1 MQNTPPPAPPTPE
14 PDIAPPPGPSASM
27 RPIANRDFG
36 YDQARHL
43 LWRAGFGGTSAQVR
57 TLAGMGVEDAVA
69 LLIDPSRSADPEPV
83 KPDLFSDR
91 IMSPL
96 SEEDRRRY
104 RLAQQNRDEDTLARF
119 RIERQRQQRT
129 DRRQIAEVQRW
140 WLKRMIETSRPL
152 EEKMTLFWHGHFA
165 TGYRKIENSYHQ
177 FQQNQMF
184 RRQALGSFASLLGS
198 IIRDPAM
205 LGYLDNNLNRRA
217 APNENL
223 AREIMELFA
232 LGEGNY
238 SENDIKEGA
247 RALTGYTF
255 QGNSFE
261 FRQNQHDTGSKR
273 ILGRSG
279 NFNGEDFV
287 QIILA
292 QRGCSEFISK
302 KLYEFFVAAVPADR
316 RDPAY
321 APAVSAI
328 RHMARSLVR
337 SNYAVAPVLTELF
350 QSEHF
355 YSRRFMCEQIKSP
368 VQLIVGAVRSLNTP
382 VRDLGILND
391 ALSLMGQQL
400 FEPPSVAGWAGGRS
414 WINTSTLF
422 VRQNIL
428 TFLLTGKSPTGYD
441 PLANIERYDPTGL
454 LEDLAAVS
462 PGADRDPKRVASYLL
477 RFALGSEPTP
487 QRLHT
492 LDAFIE
498 STGARVNTDSVTGML
513 ALITAMP
520 EYQLC

>member
-1 MQNTPPPAPPTPE
+1 MQSATKSRQNPEPVQPLAPPTSSLRKL
-14 PDIAPPPGPSASM
+14 AP
-27 RPIANRDFG
+27 RDFG

-43 LWRAGFGGTSAQVR
+43 LWRAGFGGTPTQIRALVS
-57 TLAGMGVEDAVA
+57 MGLDEAVA
-69 LLIDPSRSADPEPV
+69 LLIDPAKAASPEPV
-83 KPDLFSDR
+83 ASDR
-91 IMSPL
+91 FDSTIMQPPT
-96 SEEDRRRY
+96 EEERQRY
-104 RLAQQNRDEDTLARF
+104 RVALQNRDENVVAEF
-119 RIERQRQQRT
+119 RLRRQQQQRG
-129 DRRQIAEVQRW
+129 DRRQIADVQRW
-140 WLKRMIETSRPL
+140 WLQRMIESPRPL

-165 TGYRKIENSYHQ
+165 TGYRKVENSYHQ

-184 RRQALGSFASLLGS
+184 RRNALSDFGSLLGA

-205 LGYLDNNLNRRA
+205 LGYLDNQLNRKA

-247 RALTGYTF
+247 RTLTGY
-255 QGNSFE
+255 SFE
-261 FRQNQHDTGSKR
+261 NNDFIFRSALHDTGSKR

-279 NFNGEDFV
+279 NFDGEDFV
-287 QIILA
+287 QIILS
-292 QRGCSEFISK
+292 QRACSEFIAK
-302 KLYEFFVAAVPADR
+302 KLYEFFVAQVPSDR

-321 APAVSAI
+321 NPIVSAI
-328 RHMARSLVR
+328 KQMARTLQQGQ
-337 SNYAVAPVLTELF
+337 YAIAPVLTELF

-355 YSRRFMCEQIKSP
+355 YSQRFICEQIKSP
-368 VQLIVGAVRSLNTP
+368 VQLVVGAVRSLHTP

-428 TFLLTGKSPTGYD
+428 TFLLTGKTPSGYD
-441 PLANIERYDPTGL
+441 PLAQTERYDPSSL
-454 LEDLAAVS
+454 LEDLAQAQ
-462 PGADRDPKRVASYLL
+462 PGADRDANQVAAYLARFTLGPNASPERLRVLNE
-477 RFALGSEPTP
+477 FV
-487 QRLHT
+487 
-492 LDAFIE
+492 E
-498 STGARVNTDSVTGML
+498 STGSRVTPDTVTGML

>member
-1 MQNTPPPAPPTPE
+1 MQTAMQTRSNPEPLPALAPPTSSLRKL
-14 PDIAPPPGPSASM
+14 APK
-27 RPIANRDFG
+27 DFG

-43 LWRAGFGGTSAQVR
+43 LWRAGFGGTPAQIR
-57 TLAGMGVEDAVA
+57 TLVSMGLDEAVA
-69 LLIDPSRSADPEPV
+69 LLIDPAKAASPQPV
-83 KPDLFSDR
+83 ASDR
-91 IMSPL
+91 FDSTIMQPPSQ
-96 SEEDRRRY
+96 EERQRY
-104 RLAQQNRDEDTLARF
+104 RLALQNRNEDVVAQF
-119 RIERQRQQRT
+119 RIRRQQQQRR
-129 DRRQIAEVQRW
+129 DRRQIADVQRW
-140 WLKRMIETSRPL
+140 WLQRMIESPRPL

-184 RRQALGSFASLLGS
+184 RRNALGNFGSLLGQ

-205 LGYLDNNLNRRA
+205 LGYLDNHLNRSS
-217 APNENL
+217 APNENF

-247 RALTGYTF
+247 RALTGY
-255 QGNSFE
+255 SFE
-261 FRQNQHDTGSKR
+261 NNDFTFRRGVHDTGSKR

-279 NFNGEDFV
+279 NFDGEDFV
-287 QIILA
+287 QIILS
-292 QRGCSEFISK
+292 QRACSEFIAK
-302 KLYEFFVAAVPADR
+302 KLYEFFVAEVPTDR

-321 APAVSAI
+321 NPMVSAI
-328 RHMARSLVR
+328 KHMARRLQQDR
-337 SNYAVAPVLTELF
+337 YAVAPMLTELF
-350 QSEHF
+350 QSQHF
-355 YSRRFMCEQIKSP
+355 YFDRFICEQIKSP
-368 VQLIVGAVRSLNTP
+368 VQLVVGAVRSLHTP

-428 TFLLTGKSPTGYD
+428 TFLLTGKAPSGYD
-441 PLANIERYDPTGL
+441 PLAETERYDPTL
-454 LEDLAAVS
+454 LLDDLVQAQ
-462 PGADRDPKRVASYLL
+462 PGADRDAKQVAAYLARFTLGPNASPERTRV
-477 RFALGSEPTP
+477 
-487 QRLHT
+487 
-492 LDAFIE
+492 LDDFVE
-498 STGARVNTDSVTGML
+498 STGSRVTPDTVTGIL

>member
-1 MQNTPPPAPPTPE
+1 MQIAPDQNQPATHEPAPMPRPV
-14 PDIAPPPGPSASM
+14 ASM
-27 RPIANRDFG
+27 RRLADRDFG

-43 LWRAGFGGTSAQVR
+43 LWRAGLGGTSAQTR
-57 TLAGMGVEDAVA
+57 ALATMGLEDAVA
-69 LLIDPSRSADPEPV
+69 LLVDNSRSASPEPV
-83 KPDLFSDR
+83 RADEFNAS

-96 SEEDRRRY
+96 SDEEQRRY
-104 RLAQQNRDEDTLARF
+104 REALRNRDENIVAQF
-119 RIERQRQQRT
+119 RLRRQQQQRT
-129 DRRQIAEVQRW
+129 DRRQIADIQRW
-140 WLKRMIETSRPL
+140 WLKRMIETPRPL

-184 RRQALGSFASLLGS
+184 RAQAVGNFGELLRG

-205 LGYLDNNLNRRA
+205 LGYLDNHLNRRA
-217 APNENL
+217 SPNENL

-238 SENDIKEGA
+238 SESDIREGA
-247 RALTGYTF
+247 RALTGY
-255 QGNSFE
+255 SFE
-261 FRQNQHDTGSKR
+261 GNQFVFRQALHDTGSKR

-287 QIILA
+287 SIILG
-292 QRGCSEFISK
+292 QRACAEFICK
-302 KLYEFFVAAVPADR
+302 KIYEFFVTEVPADR

-321 APAVSAI
+321 EPIVNAI
-328 RHMARSLVR
+328 KHMARTMTSRNYSL
-337 SNYAVAPVLTELF
+337 APVLTELF

-355 YSRRFMCEQIKSP
+355 YSARFMNEQIKSP
-368 VQLIVGAVRSLNTP
+368 VQLVVGAVRSLNTP

-400 FEPPSVAGWAGGRS
+400 FEPPSVAGWSGGRS
-414 WINTSTLF
+414 WINTSTMF

-428 TFLLTGKSPTGYD
+428 TFLLTGKTPSGYD
-441 PLANIERYDPTGL
+441 PLANIERYDPTVL
-454 LEDLAAVS
+454 LDDLATVS
-462 PGADRDPKRVASYLL
+462 PGADRDPKRVAAYLL
-477 RFALGSEPTP
+477 RFALGCEPTP
-487 QRLHT
+487 ARLRT
-492 LDAFIE
+492 LDTFVE
-498 STGARVNTDSVTGML
+498 STGARVNADTVTGML